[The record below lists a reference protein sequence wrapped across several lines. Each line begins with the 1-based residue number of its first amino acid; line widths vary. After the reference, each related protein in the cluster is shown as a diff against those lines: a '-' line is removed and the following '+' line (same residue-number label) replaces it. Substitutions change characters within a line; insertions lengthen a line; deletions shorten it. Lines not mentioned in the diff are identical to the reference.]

1 MYEPRNNKTM
11 LVLIAVLL
19 LANIGG
25 LAYFFMN
32 KPGYKKTDM
41 AMQRKNAMAAYL
53 KNDLGFNTV
62 QLQQYDSFS
71 SKHNQLV
78 EPLMEQLKAE
88 KEKRLRFLAEN
99 QYTDSSIYQAV
110 NRSAERQKMLDI
122 QMLIHLRD
130 IRALCTGAQKQQ
142 FDTSIYKIM
151 NRRGGDRKKPTKQ

>member
-25 LAYFFMN
+25 LVYFFMN
-32 KPGYKKTDM
+32 KPGHKKTDM

-53 KNDLGFNTV
+53 KSDLGFNTV
-62 QLQQYDSFS
+62 QLQQYDSLS
-71 SKHNQLV
+71 SKHHRLV
-78 EPLMEQLKAE
+78 EPLFEQLKAE

-99 QYTDSSIYQAV
+99 KFADSAINQAV
-110 NRSAERQKMLDI
+110 NKSVETQKMLDI
-122 QMLIHLRD
+122 QMLLHLKA
-130 IRALCTGAQKQQ
+130 IRELCTNAQKQQ

-151 NRRGGDRKKPTKQ
+151 NRRGGDRKK